1 MYEYYINDKMLEKI
15 KKILGEDTF
24 KEWNIQ
30 KKANLN
36 KNIKISNTGL
46 VSSGKSTLFNVL
58 TNNIDNERFPT
69 GAART
74 TSTEDVEKIFDNVY
88 IVDTPGIDVKT
99 SDDEKAYMSVLSSD
113 IIIIVHNIKLGML
126 NKQECDW
133 IKNICSHYP
142 NLEERKDRI
151 MFVCSWIDERDS
163 EKDYKETIEITKKML
178 FDITEI
184 EIDFYE
190 VSSKRYITGMKKDS
204 QNLKNKSNILNFK
217 EELNKKVEL
226 VSKKYGIGI
235 KKATLLSLINDTENK
250 LNLLKKQKNEEKNHI
265 YTCVSKFYIKKKRS
279 WKSKFEVLQ
288 SKLTKIE
295 ILKNELKNI

>member
-74 TSTEDVEKIFDNVY
+74 TSTEDVEKIFDDVY

-178 FDITEI
+178 FDITGI
-184 EIDFYE
+184 EVDFYE

-235 KKATLLSLINDTENK
+235 KKATLLSLINNTENK

-295 ILKNELKNI
+295 NLKNELKNI

>member
-74 TSTEDVEKIFDNVY
+74 TSTEDVEKIFDDVY

-178 FDITEI
+178 FDITGI

-265 YTCVSKFYIKKKRS
+265 YTYVSKFYIKKKRA
-279 WKSKFEVLQ
+279 WQSKFEVLQ

-295 ILKNELKNI
+295 NLKNELKNI